1 MPVSCQP
8 FLITATQCTRRKKGQ
23 PFPTFQCPRKTRET
37 GSPLLERA
45 FRDEFQGDAE
55 NSTLPRLGHKTKR
68 NKIRQGK
75 FPYHGSGTSLP
86 ARMRVEGRAG
96 RGSVSPCCWRSSHIP
111 PSPTN
116 KRIKLHALTDKHTH
130 TRRPPR
136 HTGRRGSRAK
146 NIRVRVVCR
155 GRYPKGPCVEARRGP
170 RPRYEQCRAQN
181 VTGTNSRRA
190 EPASSPK
197 DVSAAAALFEAT
209 NGGTRPRVTS
219 LVRRGRRG
227 SWKFVLERRV
237 SGTLF
242 RAGPC
247 PRSREA
253 PRFKAPEG
261 REERNKDLGE
271 AQQCVPVAIAKD
283 ARVPTRVASL
293 AKTLE
298 AAPRRVWDLQQSSD
312 YEPPKGRRD

>member
-1 MPVSCQP
+1 MTLCSPPNQTEMPVSCQP

-96 RGSVSPCCWRSSHIP
+96 GGSVSPCCWRSSHIP

-170 RPRYEQCRAQN
+170 PATVRTVPCAKRDGNEFETRGARFEPK
-181 VTGTNSRRA
+181 RR
-190 EPASSPK
+190 
-197 DVSAAAALFEAT
+197 F
-209 NGGTRPRVTS
+209 
-219 LVRRGRRG
+219 RGRSVIRG
-227 SWKFVLERRV
+227 DQW
-237 SGTLF
+237 G
-242 RAGPC
+242 
-247 PRSREA
+247 
-253 PRFKAPEG
+253 
-261 REERNKDLGE
+261 N
-271 AQQCVPVAIAKD
+271 
-283 ARVPTRVASL
+283 
-293 AKTLE
+293 
-298 AAPRRVWDLQQSSD
+298 AAPSYVTR
-312 YEPPKGRRD
+312 EKGTGGGVGSLY